1 MVRDVTPPTISACS
15 FILAYCI
22 GLLQGWNGGM
32 YLPGIVCGGVG
43 TLCIL
48 LVQGE
53 TAQYRIPSLERRKTL
68 FLVLAFGGGIAWGL
82 VSSIQANRAL
92 GMQYI
97 GMETER
103 VCIVEGVLVQDAQ
116 PTGGRYLFPLKVKAV
131 KDKAGNQHSARF
143 TLPTFTSLT
152 TRLLRGDRVCL
163 RGRIIIKNSDE
174 TKSPLF
180 YAEAENPAVLLKRPF
195 WGKIRLQIL
204 SLFLKERKE
213 TYQALL
219 DALFLGVKDGLAKDV
234 ILLFQKSG
242 TSHILALS
250 GMHVGILVLL
260 LNWLLSPFIRGN
272 RLSGIIS
279 IILICYNFL
288 AGPFPSLIRAVLMYV
303 LHTIAGLL
311 GRRISSIDLLAST
324 FLLMT
329 FLFPESIQTYSSIL
343 SYTAVLG
350 ILLVSPRLRRSFSP
364 FLPEPLLTPVSLSLS
379 AQTATAPLTAI
390 MFGQVPLFG
399 WLASI
404 ILSPL
409 IFVFLWTGIVFRV
422 LLLFIP
428 IPWAGYLHIPM
439 EFLYTVILDV
449 VEIFSRT
456 PTLRFY

>member
-1 MVRDVTPPTISACS
+1 MV
-15 FILAYCI
+15 
-22 GLLQGWNGGM
+22 
-32 YLPGIVCGGVG
+32 
-43 TLCIL
+43 
-48 LVQGE
+48 
-53 TAQYRIPSLERRKTL
+53 
-68 FLVLAFGGGIAWGL
+68 WGL

-97 GMETER
+97 GMEAER
-103 VCIVEGVLVQDAQ
+103 VYVVEGVLVQDAH
-116 PTGGRYLFPLKVKAV
+116 PAGGRYLFPLNVKVV

-143 TLPTFTSLT
+143 TLPTFASLT
-152 TRLLRGDRVCL
+152 TRFLQGDRVCL

-180 YAEAENPAVLLKRPF
+180 YAEEENPAVLLKRPF
-195 WGKIRLQIL
+195 WVKIRLQIL

-213 TYQALL
+213 PYQALL
-219 DALFLGVKDGLAKDV
+219 NALLLGVKDGLAKDV

-260 LNWLLSPFIRGN
+260 LNWLLSFFIRGN
-272 RLSGIIS
+272 RLSCIIS
-279 IILICYNFL
+279 ILLICYNFL

-303 LHTIAGLL
+303 LHTVAGLL
-311 GRRISSIDLLAST
+311 GRRISSIDLLATT
-324 FLLMT
+324 FLCMT
-329 FLFPESIQTYSSIL
+329 FLFPESIQTYSSVL

-350 ILLVSPRLRRSFSP
+350 IFLVSPRLRRLLRP

-379 AQTATAPLTAI
+379 AQAATAPLTAI

-404 ILSPL
+404 FLSPL
-409 IFVFLWTGIVFRV
+409 IFVFLWIGIVFRV
-422 LLLFIP
+422 LLIFIP
-428 IPWAGYLHIPM
+428 IPWARYLYIPM

-456 PTLRFY
+456 PSLRFY